1 MASPYRSLDIA
12 RLRQD
17 LLENAFVS
25 PRGESEVH
33 GAWAEFFAV
42 RWDDGGSRPIELAR
56 RELVDVVAEAATRIG
71 AEFTVSARPR
81 CDAARSQIGVGFGQK
96 VWIATPLAKSP
107 SECHEAFDRG
117 LIALRSVCSA
127 ARVELVALGADPWR
141 AVDESEAPD
150 DLLDR
155 EREEFFAAS
164 EGPGLAALRLTART
178 GVVLGWGNA
187 VTAPL
192 RWKAAQFIA
201 PFANAL
207 FAHSPVVAGSH
218 QGLKSFGAR
227 AWRLAAPDLTAPPP
241 TFADG
246 PDGDRAAQYL
256 TFALEAR
263 TSGIEGRPR
272 FGSWVERPI
281 GGKFPELAD
290 WRLHLESLCP
300 PVRPTGN
307 LELVFADTQPRAF
320 SLAPLA
326 FAAALLDD
334 SASLP
339 RVLERHALRSRELA
353 RRYEIAERDGF
364 TEPIFA
370 SDSKALVALAA
381 DALLRAP
388 STRFGGPLRV
398 AFVHFAERCALRS
411 RTPADELLDVLLRRG
426 ELDRG
431 ALYEHERR
439 LLQPLAFS
447 RAS

>member
-1 MASPYRSLDIA
+1 MPSPYRSLDA
-12 RLRQD
+12 AALRRD
-17 LLENAFVS
+17 LLENSFTS
-25 PRGESEVH
+25 LRGENEVH
-33 GAWAEFFAV
+33 GAWAECFAV
-42 RWDDGGSRPIELAR
+42 RWDERGARPSALAR
-56 RELVDVVAEAATRIG
+56 SELVDIVAAAAARG
-71 AEFTVSARPR
+71 GLEFAASARPR
-81 CDAARSQIGVGFGQK
+81 CDATRTQVGVGFGHK
-96 VWIATPLAKSP
+96 VWLATWLCKSP
-107 SECHEAFDRG
+107 SACHETFDRA
-117 LIALRSVCSA
+117 LIALRAACSA
-127 ARVELVALGADPWR
+127 ARVELVSVGADPWR
-141 AVDESEAPD
+141 AADESEAPTEA
-150 DLLDR
+150 LDV
-155 EREEFFAAS
+155 EREAFFAAS
-164 EGPGLAALRLTART
+164 EGPGLAALRVTART
-178 GVVLGWGNA
+178 GVVLGWGTA

-218 QGLKSFGAR
+218 QGLKSFGSR
-227 AWRLAAPDLTAPPP
+227 AWRLAAPDVTAPPP

-246 PDGDRAAQYL
+246 PDGDRVAQYL

-263 TSGIEGRPR
+263 ACGIAGEPAFGR
-272 FGSWVERPI
+272 WLERAVD
-281 GGKFPELAD
+281 GKFPELAD
-290 WRLHLESLCP
+290 WHRHLDTLSP
-300 PVRPTGN
+300 PVKPIGH

-370 SDSKALVALAA
+370 SDAKALVALAA
-381 DALLRAP
+381 DALLRGSSSWYGA
-388 STRFGGPLRV
+388 PLRV

-411 RTPADELLDVLLRRG
+411 RTPADELLDVFLHRG
-426 ELDRG
+426 EIDRA

-439 LLQPLAFS
+439 LLQPLTFS